1 MLLLHSPA
9 EVHETLNKF
18 IRLFIGV
25 RMWVCYAETAVRL
38 EQARKESRAYMGE
51 FVVEQEHNRGKAVC
65 DIIGK
70 GLSSI
75 TGVAD
80 GGPWRKCVE
89 KFMV

>member
-18 IRLFIGV
+18 IRLFIRV
-25 RMWVCYAETAVRL
+25 RMWVYYAETAVQL
-38 EQARKESRAYMGE
+38 EQAGKESRAYMGE

-65 DIIGK
+65 DIGK

-75 TGVAD
+75 TVRGC
-80 GGPWRKCVE
+80 RLRSMEKCVRT
-89 KFMV
+89 FLV